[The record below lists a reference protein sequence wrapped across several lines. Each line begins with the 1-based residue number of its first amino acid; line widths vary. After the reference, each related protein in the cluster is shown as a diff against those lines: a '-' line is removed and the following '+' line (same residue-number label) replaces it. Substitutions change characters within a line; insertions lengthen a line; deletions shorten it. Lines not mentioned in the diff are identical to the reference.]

1 LQHGLGI
8 KGKIG
13 WVHETL
19 SGSFASNIGFALLT
33 KIGGGGFVKSN
44 LRRRIAGLCAP
55 DLS

>member
-1 LQHGLGI
+1 M
-8 KGKIG
+8 K
-13 WVHETL
+13 L
-19 SGSFASNIGFALLT
+19 SLVLSFASDAGFALLT